1 MLVLGRVVFTCLNH
15 YSIIPLS
22 MLKSIQN
29 PLTKPLLFVYKRI
42 VLPYQKKMHFVRD
55 FYPAALHKNS

>member
-1 MLVLGRVVFTCLNH
+1 MVGFACLNH

-29 PLTKPLLFVYKRI
+29 PLTKPLPFVYKRS

-55 FYPAALHKNS
+55 FYPAALH

>member
-1 MLVLGRVVFTCLNH
+1 MLVLGCVVFTCLNH

-29 PLTKPLLFVYKRI
+29 PLTKPLLFVYKRS
-42 VLPYQKKMHFVRD
+42 VLLYQKKMHFVRD

>member
-1 MLVLGRVVFTCLNH
+1 VLVLGCVVPTCLNH

-29 PLTKPLLFVYKRI
+29 PLTKPLSFAYKRS
-42 VLPYQKKMHFVRD
+42 VLPYQKKMHFERD
-55 FYPAALHKNS
+55 FSIAALYKNF